1 MTNFYP
7 LVWLLILLAALMF
20 LQRRLHFEI
29 QAVFLLLT
37 RRAEIALALFSLL
50 FFPGVFLHESSHYVV
65 ARLLGVKT
73 GHFSLFPQPLP
84 DGRLR
89 LGYVETASADL
100 LRDALIGIAPLLAGG
115 VFVIYAGQYQL
126 DLPGLWEGIRSAE
139 IGSWT
144 AGISSLYHLPDFW
157 LWFYLVFAV
166 SSTMLPSASDRR
178 AWLPV
183 ALFGVLVAGVALF
196 AGAGAW
202 MAGMWARLTPW
213 FNQALRALT
222 LIFAISSAVHL
233 VLLPPS
239 WFLRKLLSR
248 LRGLTIAHIGT

>member
-1 MTNFYP
+1 
-7 LVWLLILLAALMF
+7 MF

-29 QAVFLLLT
+29 QAVLLLLT

-50 FFPGVFLHESSHYVV
+50 FFPGVFLHETSHYVI
-65 ARLLGVKT
+65 ARLVGVKT
-73 GHFSLFPQPLP
+73 GHFSLLPQPLP

-89 LGYVETASADL
+89 LGYVETASTDL

-115 VFVIYAGQYQL
+115 AFVIYAGQYQL
-126 DLPGLWEGIRSAE
+126 DLPGLWESIRSTE
-139 IGSWT
+139 MGSWT
-144 AGISSLYHLPDFW
+144 AGISKLYRLPDFW

-183 ALFGVLVAGVALF
+183 ALFAVLVAGVALF

-202 MAGMWARLTPW
+202 MVGIWPHLAPW
-213 FNQALRALT
+213 FNQALRGLA
-222 LIFAISSAVHL
+222 LIFGISSAVHL
-233 VLLPPS
+233 ILLPPC
-239 WFLRKLLSR
+239 WLLRKSLAR
-248 LRGLTIAHIGT
+248 LRGLTIAQIGT

>member
-29 QAVFLLLT
+29 QAIFLLLAHK
-37 RRAEIALALFSLL
+37 AEIALALFSLL
-50 FFPGVFLHESSHYVV
+50 FFPGVFLHETSHYIV
-65 ARLLGVKT
+65 ARLLRVKT
-73 GHFSLFPQPLP
+73 GHFSLLPQPLP

-89 LGYVETASADL
+89 LGYVETASTDI

-115 VFVIYAGQYQL
+115 AFVIYAGQYQL
-126 DLPGLWEGIRSAE
+126 DLPGLWESMRTAE
-139 IGSWT
+139 TSRWT
-144 AGISSLYHLPDFW
+144 LGISDLYHLPDFW

-183 ALFGVLVAGVALF
+183 ALFSVLVAGVALF

-202 MAGMWARLTPW
+202 MVGIWARLAPW
-213 FNQALRALT
+213 FNQALQGLT
-222 LIFAISSAVHL
+222 LIFGISAAVHL

-248 LRGLTIAHIGT
+248 LRGLTIAQIGT